1 MRVALLSASARA
13 GDAIGNQVA
22 EKLAF
27 FRDRAADVRVFVED
41 DQRLHPAVQ
50 SVCHVVRS
58 CEPRGDVWRFLRGA
72 DLVVAEFG
80 QYYALL
86 SLLPMLAGGKS
97 RILLDYHG
105 ITPPELWGAHNREAL
120 VKGLEHRGLAW
131 AANATLTHSSF
142 THDELMRLTGL
153 PRERLPCLG
162 FPIDRNVFTPGA
174 PARDLRRSLG
184 LGDGR
189 VLLFVG
195 RLAPNKRPLLLVEV
209 LPLLADLTPD
219 VHVVIVGDASD
230 LYQAEAQRCLQR
242 ARQLGL
248 TDRVHIAG
256 PRTPGELL
264 DFYRV
269 ADVLVVPSLWESFC
283 IPVVEAMACGLP
295 VVAARSTAL
304 PETVAS
310 AGLTFTP
317 DDPADLARQLRRVLT
332 SSQSPDPPPSDC
344 FRVAVVSP
352 RFGSA
357 LASGVEASLTGL
369 ATALQQAGCAVEVF
383 TTCARAISD
392 AVNELPAGT
401 TVEDGL
407 VVHRFPV
414 EPVAASG
421 QSGPAVYPFRSA
433 ALLAALGEQAAHL
446 DAIVVGPYLL
456 GLSADVAQTLPD
468 LTVLLPC
475 FHDEPLARQECWQQ
489 LYGSVAAILYHTV
502 QEQSFAERVLGFNH
516 PGSAVVGTLLAQ
528 QPAGDAQRGQALA
541 GSQRYVLYS
550 GRYAVEKN
558 LPLLLDHARRFSDE
572 HGGKV
577 RFVFT
582 GCGQVMI
589 PHEQWAFDLGV
600 VDARA
605 QCDLLAGALAV
616 VQLSTRESLSL
627 VALEAWAQ
635 ATPVIAQRQCAVLAE
650 HIERGGGGLL
660 IDGYDTF
667 AAAVGELLENPG
679 RREQLGQQGQ
689 SYVRERYGSA
699 ETFQQRLLH
708 VLRDLRRPLAARM
721 RERGLERAALFDR
734 SAWRQQFG
742 AVVERVL
749 DHGPRDDREELLVKP
764 RSAECTTTASA
775 GSVLVAV
782 RVHNRGTQVAV
793 AEGPGRSVL
802 GGVVLDAGGHVVCS
816 VDPPVPL
823 PALLMPGRALSA
835 ALPLGVPQ
843 TPGEYNVHLWARRV
857 DRLQDSSTNDTP
869 PLNLLVQANDGPS
882 TNGGCQP
889 ILDEAQAALVEADRG
904 KQLPCDYT
912 DITQGLF
919 AGVKKCIKAKLL
931 GNFKKA
937 YVDVLSRQ
945 QSACNQQ
952 LVGAVQALVDCCAT
966 LDHAVRSLQQRVAEL
981 ESSEVSRRT
990 THEMPGDRS
999 SGLHRLAPM

>member
-22 EKLAF
+22 EKLSF

-41 DQRLHPAVQ
+41 DRHLHPAVGP
-50 SVCHVVRS
+50 VCQVVRS
-58 CEPRGDVWRFLRGA
+58 CEPRGEVWRFLRGA

-80 QYYALL
+80 QYYSLL

-105 ITPPELWGAHNREAL
+105 ITPPALWGAHNREAL

-142 THDELMRLTGL
+142 THDELLRVTGL
-153 PRERLPCLG
+153 PGERLPCLG
-162 FPIDRNVFTPGA
+162 FPIDRAVFTPGP

-184 LGDGR
+184 LADAR
-189 VLLFVG
+189 ILLFVG

-219 VHVVIVGDASD
+219 VHVVIVGDAAD
-230 LYQAEAQRCLQR
+230 LYQAEAQRCIER

-248 TDRVHIAG
+248 THRLHIIG
-256 PRTPGELL
+256 PRAAGELR

-283 IPVVEAMACGLP
+283 LPVVEAMASGLP
-295 VVAARSTAL
+295 VVAARTTAL

-332 SSQSPDPPPSDC
+332 SSQTGSPLVAEC

-357 LASGVEASLTGL
+357 LASGVEASLKAL
-369 ATALQQAGCAVEVF
+369 AAALQQAGCTVEVF
-383 TTCARAISD
+383 TTCATAISD
-392 AVNELPAGT
+392 AVNDLPAGT
-401 TVEDGL
+401 TMEDGL
-407 VVHRFPV
+407 CVRRFPV
-414 EPVAASG
+414 DPIAGNG
-421 QSGPAVYPFRSA
+421 QSRTAVYPFRSA
-433 ALLAALGEQAAHL
+433 ALLTELGEQAAQL

-456 GLSADVAQTLPD
+456 GLTADVAQSLPD
-468 LTVLLPC
+468 RTVLLPC

-489 LYGSVAAILYHTV
+489 LYGNVAAVLYHTV
-502 QEQSFAERVLGFNH
+502 QEQSFAERVLGMNH
-516 PGSAVVGTLLAQ
+516 PGSAVVGTWLAQ
-528 QPAGDAQRGQALA
+528 ELAGDAQCGQVLA
-541 GSQRYVLYS
+541 GSQRYVLYC
-550 GRYAVEKN
+550 GRYDLEKN

-572 HGGKV
+572 QNGKV

-589 PHEQWAFDLGV
+589 PRDPWAIDLGV

-605 QCDLLAGALAV
+605 QRDLLAGALAV

-627 VALEAWAQ
+627 VALEAGAQ
-635 ATPVIAQRQCAVLAE
+635 ATPVIAQRECAVLAG

-667 AAAVGELLENPG
+667 AAALGELLENPG

-689 SYVRERYGSA
+689 CYVRERYGSI
-699 ETFQQRLLH
+699 EQFQQRLLH

-721 RERGLERAALFDR
+721 RERGLERATLFDR
-734 SAWRQQFG
+734 SVWRQQFG
-742 AVVERVL
+742 ALVEKVL
-749 DHGPRDDREELLVKP
+749 DQGPGDDREELLVKP
-764 RSAECTTTASA
+764 RSAECTITASA

-793 AEGPGRSVL
+793 AEGPGRTVL
-802 GGVVLDAGGHVVCS
+802 GGVVLDTSGRVACS

-823 PALLMPGRALSA
+823 PGLLMPGRALSA

-843 TPGEYNVHLWARRV
+843 TPGEYTVHLWARRV

-869 PLNLLVQANDGPS
+869 RLSLLVESVGGPS
-882 TNGGCQP
+882 ANGGCQP

-904 KQLPCDYT
+904 KQLPGDYT

-919 AGVKKCIKAKLL
+919 ASLKKRIKNKLL
-931 GNFKKA
+931 GNFKNA

-945 QSACNQQ
+945 QSVCNQQ
-952 LVGAVQALVDCCAT
+952 LVAAVQALLECCST
-966 LDHAVRSLQQRVAEL
+966 LDHTVRSLQQQVAEL
-981 ESSEVSRRT
+981 ESKDTSKRT
-990 THEMPGDRS
+990 TDEMPGDGS
-999 SGLHRLAPM
+999 SGLHRLAPL